1 MTVAA
6 IYYVGVTIRT
16 ITPDAQEGKI
26 MSSLSFL
33 FWAFLASYVVHIL
46 DETLLNGGFVRWIAD
61 NFWPTYHVRMFSGLM
76 PRLLGR
82 SRSAMFSLTASAAIG

>member
-46 DETLLNGGFVRWIAD
+46 DETLQHGRLRDFGRGSADCQKDGSAPSYRPGGQNHPSTW
-61 NFWPTYHVRMFSGLM
+61 
-76 PRLLGR
+76 
-82 SRSAMFSLTASAAIG
+82 